1 VGKHSSGE
9 GEGKMSQLGIRK
21 VAYLISQMQQRRTEL
36 IGGDNQD
43 MMLAQVLFKW
53 HEAMKEDFTRIV
65 AMDIKPQTTKEKP

>member
-1 VGKHSSGE
+1 
-9 GEGKMSQLGIRK
+9 MSQLGIRK